1 MRNCREISE
10 LLSMAQDKKLGFFD
24 GIGMRMHLAMC
35 GGCSNFAKRLEI
47 LKRAMR
53 KYRE

>member
-24 GIGMRMHLAMC
+24 SMGLRVHLAMC
-35 GGCSNFAKRLEI
+35 GGCRNFAKRLDV
-47 LKRAMR
+47 LKLAMK

>member
-10 LLSMAQDKKLGFFD
+10 LLSLAQDNKLGLFD
-24 GIGMRMHLAMC
+24 RLGLRMHLAMC

-53 KYRE
+53 QYRE